1 MCGTSFFKGE
11 TSAAFGQTRIGLG
24 WQLLP
29 ALIVASAAYALT
41 TPPALSKT
49 ADATAYERDGAINPL
64 TLRAKPRDGV
74 TLMIDPVAAD
84 PEAENLQIQ
93 LADFQVEHVKAPAL
107 KRDKRVIGRAS
118 TYNPYK
124 PGDRSGGKETSSGEP
139 YEANAWAAAIQIGLR
154 AIFNGVRFGRNYRPT
169 FALVTSGDK
178 SAILKINDVGP
189 LMPGR
194 IIDLTERAMRY
205 FDASLDRGVLP
216 GVTVTPLVGERWRA
230 GPVEGGPA
238 LSMAGDLGDDVVH

>member
-11 TSAAFGQTRIGLG
+11 TSAAFGQSRIGLG

-41 TPPALSKT
+41 APPAMSKT
-49 ADATAYERDGAINPL
+49 VDASAYDQSSAVNPL
-64 TLRAKPRDGV
+64 TSQSKPRDGL
-74 TLMIDPVAAD
+74 TLMIDPVAAE
-84 PEAENLQIQ
+84 PEAENLQSQ
-93 LADFQVEHVKAPAL
+93 FAEFQVEHVKAPVL
-107 KRDKRVIGRAS
+107 KRDKRVVGRAS

-124 PGDRSGGKETSSGEP
+124 PGDCSGGKTTASGEP
-139 YEANAWAAAIQIGLR
+139 YEENGWAAAIQINLR
-154 AIFNGVRFGRNYRPT
+154 RLFNGVRFGRNYRPT

-189 LMPGR
+189 LLPGR
-194 IIDLTERAMRY
+194 VIDLTERAMRY
-205 FDASLDRGVLP
+205 FDASFDRGVLSN
-216 GVTVTPLVGERWRA
+216 VTVTPLVGERWRA

-238 LSMAGDLGDDVVH
+238 LSMAGDLLDDTVH